1 MFQEARR
8 KDKTTELK
16 TQRTSEVIRK
26 KLGEIMGIVKE
37 SLDEVSKS
45 DLGRNIKKSVETA
58 AKTAKQST
66 KLVSKGGEKLSWT
79 TAFKALSQDVESVK
93 EIDESILGQT
103 GPYRWPERP
112 WKRKEFDGEKF
123 KEEKMFEGNEEA
135 LRVVLHKDSKCY
147 QQ

>member
-66 KLVSKGGEKLSWT
+66 KLVSKGGEKLGWT

-103 GPYRWPERP
+103 GPYRRPERLR
-112 WKRKEFDGEKF
+112 KRKEFDGEKF